1 MTCEFLM
8 PPGLNAEYPTERS
21 YGYAV
26 RSNDLVFT
34 SGQVA
39 RNARGEIV
47 GKGDIAAQAAQ
58 VYENLKTLL
67 ESAGG
72 TMANVIVTRTSL
84 VDRDHKFAV
93 RPVRARYF
101 PGPNYPTGAVYI
113 VAGLSD
119 PDYLIEVEAIAHSP
133 QTPPRSA

>member
-1 MTCEFLM
+1 M
-8 PPGLNAEYPTERS
+8 NVEYPAGRS

-39 RNARGEIV
+39 RDESGEIV
-47 GKGDIAAQAAQ
+47 GKGDIAAQAEQA
-58 VYENLKTLL
+58 YANLKKVV
-67 ESAGG
+67 ECAGG
-72 TMANVIVTRTSL
+72 TMADVIMIRTSL
-84 VDRDHKFAV
+84 LNRDHKFAV

-101 PGPNYPTGAVYI
+101 PGPDYPAGAVYI

-119 PDYLIEVEAIAHSP
+119 ADYLIEIEAVAHI
-133 QTPPRSA
+133 PRK